1 MLTRTQT
8 KCVNHQWCSPFV
20 EAVWQW
26 RCSLK
31 ITVKNFYSHFFNKYT
46 DLPYLKL
53 SLTPRMELFW
63 ENSQGDSSGFKK
75 LGFIEQFFLEF
86 DNTY

>member
-1 MLTRTQT
+1 MEML
-8 KCVNHQWCSPFV
+8 F
-20 EAVWQW
+20 
-26 RCSLK
+26 
-31 ITVKNFYSHFFNKYT
+31 KNYCQKFLCCSHFFNKYT

-75 LGFIEQFFLEF
+75 LGFVEQFFLEF